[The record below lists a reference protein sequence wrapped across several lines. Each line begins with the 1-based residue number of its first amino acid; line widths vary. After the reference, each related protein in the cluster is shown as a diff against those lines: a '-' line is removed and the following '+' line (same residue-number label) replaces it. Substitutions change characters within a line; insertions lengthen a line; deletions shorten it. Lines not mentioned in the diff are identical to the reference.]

1 MHRDDPAR
9 MDRMREWLT
18 DVAAELGVEPGVVLD
33 HEEVLLA
40 MVSAVAHGP
49 SRPGAP
55 LSAFLAGVAVG
66 RGAAASEVAGRV
78 TALAG
83 EPGQVRATSRQPR

>member
-9 MDRMREWLT
+9 MDRMREWLRR
-18 DVAAELGVEPGVVLD
+18 VAVELDLDPAVVLD
-33 HEEVLLA
+33 HEETLLA

-55 LSAFLAGVAVG
+55 LSAFLAGVAAG
-66 RGAAASEVAGRV
+66 RGAVTSEVAGRV
-78 TALAG
+78 TELA
-83 EPGQVRATSRQPR
+83 EQQERFPSR